1 MAEAPAS
8 SSLLIS
14 TEGSWLAWIAGQP
27 FLFVETLQSFCA
39 LRPDVATHWEAFE
52 TGVPESEVPEAEA
65 MQDAFAVA
73 SDLMSVG
80 AIAPLS
86 HEEGVAPVA
95 VTETLAL
102 GSSRIL
108 LTFEDDDLRRDMLP
122 SFTHLRSHPGPT
134 DEQIMV
140 LRGRRRIG
148 IARRNG
154 PISWGRA
161 EEAVPLLKIALTE
174 TMLDHLDGLALHVA
188 MLVRHEKAMI
198 VLGAPG
204 AGKSTLALGLHCA
217 GFDLAGD
224 DLAQLRRDG
233 TVQAMP
239 FAVTLKHGAWKIF
252 ETRYHAVTSVETYHR
267 PDGNKARYLPIDAA
281 VSAQPRKVGWIVVLD
296 RREGAAPELQ
306 PLPVAET
313 FGALLG
319 SAWSGDT
326 RLAPEGF
333 DGLAA
338 CIDGAVCVRFTYSDL
353 DAATAAL
360 TEFCDRSGS

>member
-1 MAEAPAS
+1 MNEWLRHLPLPR
-8 SSLLIS
+8 LLIS
-14 TEGSWLAWIAGQP
+14 TEGKWLARIAGQP
-27 FLFVETLQSFCA
+27 FLFVQTLQSFCA
-39 LRPDVATHWEAFE
+39 LRPDVAAHWQAFE
-52 TGVPESEVPEAEA
+52 TGVPETGTA
-65 MQDAFAVA
+65 QDCLAVA
-73 SDLMSVG
+73 SDLIAVG

-86 HEEGVAPVA
+86 HEDGVASVA

-108 LTFEDDDLRRDMLP
+108 LTFEDEDLRQEMLP
-122 SFTHLRSHPGPT
+122 SFSHLCSHRGPT

-140 LRGRRRIG
+140 VQGSARIG
-148 IARRNG
+148 VARRNG
-154 PISWGRA
+154 PVSWGRA

-198 VLGAPG
+198 VLGPPG

-224 DLAQLRRDG
+224 DLAQLRSEG
-233 TVQAMP
+233 SVQAMP

-252 ETRYHAVTSVETYHR
+252 ETRYRAVTSVETYHR
-267 PDGNKARYLPIDAA
+267 PDGNKARYLPIDATVA
-281 VSAQPRKVGWIVVLD
+281 ALPRKVGWIVVLD
-296 RREGAAPELQ
+296 RREGAAPDLQ
-306 PLPVAET
+306 PLPVAEV

-319 SAWSGDT
+319 SAWSGET

-353 DAATAAL
+353 DAAIAAL
-360 TEFCDRSGS
+360 TEFCDRPPS